1 MTRTSY
7 LVLSFTME
15 MGRRKQVVQ
24 VRQELR
30 DETDLAVL
38 ARVD

>member
-1 MTRTSY
+1 
-7 LVLSFTME
+7 ME